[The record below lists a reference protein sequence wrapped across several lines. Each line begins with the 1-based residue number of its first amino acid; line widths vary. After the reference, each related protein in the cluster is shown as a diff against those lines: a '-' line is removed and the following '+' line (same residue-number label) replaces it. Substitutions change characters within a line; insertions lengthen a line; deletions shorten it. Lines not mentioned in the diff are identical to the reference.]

1 MSSTTD
7 RFAHHTLE
15 TAPEGSRAVLR
26 EQQKKFGFVAS
37 PLALMATSPAVLRAA
52 VDTLHAFENTSLS
65 RAEREVLAFTVAHEN
80 ECHYCIALHSAVG
93 RGIPEIA
100 PELER
105 LRAGGPPRDGRLA
118 ALAAFVRSVMA
129 HRGEVPAAGWEPF
142 LAAGFT
148 TEQALEVVL
157 GVAAYTLTTFAN
169 RLTGAPL
176 DPPFERF
183 RWTRT
188 ATAASA
194 ASLPASP
201 L

>member
-1 MSSTTD
+1 MSSTID

-15 TAPEGSRAVLR
+15 TAPEASRAVLR
-26 EQQKKFGFVAS
+26 EQQKKLGFVAS
-37 PLALMATSPAVLRAA
+37 PLARMATSPAVLQAA
-52 VDTLHAFENTSLS
+52 VDTLHAFETSSLS
-65 RAEREVLAFTVAHEN
+65 RAEREVLAFTVAHDN

-105 LRAGGPPRDGRLA
+105 LRAGGPPLDARLA
-118 ALAAFVRSVMA
+118 ALAAFVRGVMA
-129 HRGEVPAAGWEPF
+129 HRGEVPSAEWEPF

-188 ATAASA
+188 A
-194 ASLPASP
+194 PNPGPQASP
-201 L
+201 APPL